1 MFTSK
6 VTIRHIAIVLE
17 SFPVV
22 FLAVPLGRLYY
33 RATEKFKTEALKEH
47 KGNFDEI
54 VTIPKLGL
62 DDILW
67 WQIKIPSSFAPFVRE
82 NPSITINIDAS
93 SFGWRECT
101 DNRRNE
107 GQFHLEERELHI
119 INTLELKAA
128 LYGLRSF
135 CDSVYK
141 TLTFCSNLTTPLQL
155 LLSIKRVVP
164 DLQIW
169 IMLYVRCDI
178 VSTKNVRNLIY
189 CHQNN

>member
-178 VSTKNVRNLIY
+178 VSTKNVRNLFY

>member
-33 RATEKFKTEALKEH
+33 RATEKFKTEALQDH

-178 VSTKNVRNLIY
+178 VSTKNVRNLFLLSSK
-189 CHQNN
+189 

>member
-6 VTIRHIAIVLE
+6 VTSRHIAIVLE

-33 RATEKFKTEALKEH
+33 SATEKFKTEALKEH

-178 VSTKNVRNLIY
+178 VSTKNVRNLFLLSSK
-189 CHQNN
+189 

>member
-6 VTIRHIAIVLE
+6 VTSRHIAIVLE

-178 VSTKNVRNLIY
+178 VSTKNVRNLFLLSSK
-189 CHQNN
+189 

>member
-6 VTIRHIAIVLE
+6 VTIRHIAIVLG

-22 FLAVPLGRLYY
+22 FLAVPLGILYY
-33 RATEKFKTEALKEH
+33 GATEKFKTEALKEH

-62 DDILW
+62 HDILW
-67 WQIKIPSSFAPFVRE
+67 WQIKIPSSFAPIVRE
-82 NPSITINIDAS
+82 NPSSTINIDAS
-93 SFGWRECT
+93 SFGWIECT

-107 GQFHLEERELHI
+107 GQFNLEERELHI

-155 LLSIKRVVP
+155 LLSIKRVVH

-178 VSTKNVRNLIY
+178 VSTKNVRNLLLLPSK
-189 CHQNN
+189 

>member
-141 TLTFCSNLTTPLQL
+141 NLTFCSNLTTPLQL

-178 VSTKNVRNLIY
+178 VSTKNVRNLFLLSSK
-189 CHQNN
+189 

>member
-164 DLQIW
+164 DLQIC

-178 VSTKNVRNLIY
+178 VSTKNVRNLFLLSSK
-189 CHQNN
+189 

>member
-178 VSTKNVRNLIY
+178 VSTKNLRNLFLLSSK
-189 CHQNN
+189 

>member
-169 IMLYVRCDI
+169 IMLYV
-178 VSTKNVRNLIY
+178 
-189 CHQNN
+189 

>member
-155 LLSIKRVVP
+155 LLSTKRVVP

-178 VSTKNVRNLIY
+178 VSTKNVRNLFLLSSK
-189 CHQNN
+189 

>member
-107 GQFHLEERELHI
+107 AQFHLEERELHI

-178 VSTKNVRNLIY
+178 VSTKNVRNLFLLSSK
-189 CHQNN
+189 

>member
-178 VSTKNVRNLIY
+178 VSTKNVRNLFLLSSK
-189 CHQNN
+189 

>member
-6 VTIRHIAIVLE
+6 VTIRHTAIVLE

-178 VSTKNVRNLIY
+178 VSTKNVRNLFLLSSK
-189 CHQNN
+189 

>member
-141 TLTFCSNLTTPLQL
+141 TLTFYSNLTTPLQL

-178 VSTKNVRNLIY
+178 VSTKNVRNLFLLSSK
-189 CHQNN
+189 

>member
-6 VTIRHIAIVLE
+6 VTSRHIAIVLE

-33 RATEKFKTEALKEH
+33 RATEKFKTEALMEH

-178 VSTKNVRNLIY
+178 VSTKNVRNLFLLSSK
-189 CHQNN
+189 

>member
-82 NPSITINIDAS
+82 NPSFTINIDAS

-178 VSTKNVRNLIY
+178 VSTKNVRNLFLLSSK
-189 CHQNN
+189 

>member
-82 NPSITINIDAS
+82 NPSFTINIDAS

-135 CDSVYK
+135 CDNVYK

-178 VSTKNVRNLIY
+178 VSTKNVRNLFLLSSK
-189 CHQNN
+189 